1 MKFEFPIGCGY
12 VGVSMTN
19 ATRKPRGI
27 LITGNWK
34 MNHGPEAAR
43 KFFAALPSDT
53 AALISAKNG
62 LRAAVYVPD
71 VSIVSAREAAAE
83 RGLGAIRVGAQ
94 NVHWE
99 KSGAFTGEISG
110 PMLTELGVST
120 ALVGHSERRQ
130 YFGETDATARKR
142 TESLL
147 AQGFEVILCVG
158 ETREERESGRT
169 NEVLNRQLVAVLG
182 EKGADA
188 THPARP
194 YLDGRLVIAYEP
206 VWAIG
211 TGLTATPEQAQ
222 EAHAFIRGLLAK
234 VAGDQ
239 AAARTSVLYG
249 GSVTPQ
255 NVDQLLGCAD
265 IDGALVG
272 GASLKPESFLALLTA
287 GAK

>member
-1 MKFEFPIGCGY
+1 
-12 VGVSMTN
+12 MTKSV
-19 ATRKPRGI
+19 RKPRGV

-34 MNHGPEAAR
+34 MNHGPGAAR
-43 KFFAALPSDT
+43 NFFAALPASVMN
-53 AALISAKNG
+53 SG

-71 VSIVSAREAAAE
+71 VSLVAAREAAAAH
-83 RGLGAIRVGAQ
+83 GQAAVRVGAQ

-110 PMLTELGVST
+110 PMLAELGISA

-130 YFGETDATARKR
+130 YFGETDTTARKR

-147 AQGFEVILCVG
+147 AQGIEVVLCVG

-169 NEVLNRQLVAVLG
+169 NEVLKRQLVAVLG
-182 EKGADA
+182 ENGADA
-188 THPARP
+188 THPARA

-222 EAHAFIRGLLAK
+222 EAHAFIRSLLTQ
-234 VAGDQ
+234 VAGAP
-239 AAARTSVLYG
+239 AASKTSVLYG

-255 NVDQLLGCAD
+255 NVDQLLACAD

-272 GASLKPESFLALLTA
+272 GASLKPESFHALLTA
-287 GAK
+287 GAKALA

>member
-1 MKFEFPIGCGY
+1 
-12 VGVSMTN
+12 MTN
-19 ATRKPRGI
+19 AIRKPRGV

-43 KFFAALPSDT
+43 KFFAALPADT

-71 VSIVSAREAAAE
+71 VSIVAAREAAAE
-83 RGLGAIRVGAQ
+83 HGLGAVRVGGQ

-110 PMLTELGVST
+110 TMLTELGVST

-147 AQGFEVILCVG
+147 AQSFEVILCVG

-188 THPARP
+188 THPARA

-287 GAK
+287 GAKALA